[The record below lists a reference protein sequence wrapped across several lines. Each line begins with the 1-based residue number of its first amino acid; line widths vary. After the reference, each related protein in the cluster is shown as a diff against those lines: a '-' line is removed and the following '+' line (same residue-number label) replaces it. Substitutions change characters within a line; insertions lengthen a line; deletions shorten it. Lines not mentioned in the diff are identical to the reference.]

1 MIKPFCFTWC
11 VFLAVITQ
19 HSPTPGKSADRPHL
33 ISFVTDNQGR
43 FQSELKFTDRISLEE
58 SQNMHE
64 LNDLESDHGEN
75 SNLWHRRTRKKW
87 QNTAD
92 LLETQLIDW
101 QKSIQDPILEPAYE

>member
-1 MIKPFCFTWC
+1 
-11 VFLAVITQ
+11 
-19 HSPTPGKSADRPHL
+19 
-33 ISFVTDNQGR
+33 
-43 FQSELKFTDRISLEE
+43 
-58 SQNMHE
+58 MHE